1 MRNNTLVI
9 ITGPTASGKTSLAIK
24 LAKLFGGEIIS
35 ADSRAI
41 YKDINIASAKPAIK
55 EREGVIHWG
64 FDLVEPGERFTAAD
78 FKEHA
83 YEKIEDILD
92 RGKIPFLVGGTGL
105 YIDAVLY
112 NYDFG
117 GELDDGFREDLNQR
131 TIEDLQKY
139 IFENKIE
146 MPENNKNKRYLIRS
160 IEKSISKKGE
170 SCKKHNKYNNIVV
183 GITTNREE
191 LREKIFKRNEH
202 FFISGII
209 EEYKKVEQKYGPN
222 SEAMTANAYP
232 LIRNFLNGELDEKE
246 LIDKM
251 SVQDWRLAKR
261 QITFMKRNKDIV
273 WLNLKDAEQFII
285 SKIKKCIKKL

>member
-41 YKDINIASAKPAIK
+41 YKDINIASAKPTIK
-55 EREGVIHWG
+55 EQEGVMHWG

-78 FKEHA
+78 FKEYA
-83 YEKIEDILD
+83 YAKIDDILD

-112 NYDFG
+112 DYGFG
-117 GELDDGFREDLNQR
+117 GEVDDNFRKDFSQR
-131 TIEDLQKY
+131 TVENLQ
-139 IFENKIE
+139 
-146 MPENNKNKRYLIRS
+146 
-160 IEKSISKKGE
+160 
-170 SCKKHNKYNNIVV
+170 KYNNIVV

-191 LREKIFKRNEH
+191 LREKIFKRNEN
-202 FFISGII
+202 FFNSGII

-232 LIRNFLNGELDEKE
+232 LIRKFLNGELDKKE

-261 QITFMKRNKDIV
+261 QMTFMKRNKDIL

-285 SKIKKCIKKL
+285 SKINKCIKKL